1 MVNVDFEAYVCIPR
15 KIRAINEAFQKLIA
29 KIIDIAHTRPPVR
42 PIGIVSVGM
51 YSNMSEA
58 MVFVVR

>member
-1 MVNVDFEAYVCIPR
+1 MCAVNVDFEAYICISR

-29 KIIDIAHTRPPVR
+29 KIIDTCPPVR

-58 MVFVVR
+58 TMFVVR